1 LTVPSGASA
10 KFAVEVVQRLREAGY
25 QAWWA
30 GGCVRDLLLGREPKD
45 YDVATDARPEQVRQV
60 FGRKQTLAV
69 GAAFGVVMVRGPQGA
84 GQVEIATFR
93 EDAEY
98 KDGRHPDHVTF
109 SDPVHD
115 AQRRDFTINGMFYDP
130 LSGEVHDY
138 VGGRE
143 DLEKKI
149 VRAIGEPR
157 HRFQEDKLR
166 LLRAVRFTAT
176 FAFALDPATQAA
188 VQEMADQIGV
198 VSAER
203 IAAELERMLV
213 HGNRRLA
220 VELLRDTGLLAATLP
235 EVGQPP
241 DRVLRVLAAL
251 ERPSFSLGLAALF
264 RLAADT
270 PDEAAA
276 LCESASGR
284 LKLSN
289 DITDLAVWLV
299 RNQCA
304 LRGARSAAWAK
315 MQRLLIRPEIQE
327 LVALEAAVLAV
338 EGLPGEDLEFVREKL
353 ALAPEVLNPPP
364 LLTGDDLIRHGVPR
378 GPLYKT
384 LLDRVRYEQLE
395 GRIVSQQEA
404 LELVDRL
411 REG

>member
-1 LTVPSGASA
+1 
-10 KFAVEVVQRLREAGY
+10 
-25 QAWWA
+25 
-30 GGCVRDLLLGREPKD
+30 
-45 YDVATDARPEQVRQV
+45 
-60 FGRKQTLAV
+60 
-69 GAAFGVVMVRGPQGA
+69 
-84 GQVEIATFR
+84 
-93 EDAEY
+93 
-98 KDGRHPDHVTF
+98 
-109 SDPVHD
+109 
-115 AQRRDFTINGMFYDP
+115 
-130 LSGEVHDY
+130 
-138 VGGRE
+138 
-143 DLEKKI
+143 
-149 VRAIGEPR
+149 
-157 HRFQEDKLR
+157 
-166 LLRAVRFTAT
+166 
-176 FAFALDPATQAA
+176 
-188 VQEMADQIGV
+188 MADQIGV

-384 LLDRVRYEQLE
+384 LLDRVRDEQLE